1 MASSFGKILAL
12 SKHVLLP
19 KVNLNNMLFH
29 IPTRSYRQIEVKE
42 DGNVTTFSISEIHNL
57 HLSLFVVKTM
67 FPRLLNITLQISGKV
82 CEEKIT
88 NYAQRLN
95 QNDLCPLRS
104 RGIHITPYD
113 VLILNQFITS
123 DGDILSQ
130 SETGLSRKEYFKVI
144 ACVKMAQRANMLP
157 GSERQVDMHGIEVP
171 KLNRY
176 LTRYQI
182 GSRTPIKSRG
192 LWYRKRY
199 FKVGDARSVRDAPRV
214 SRRPITDNL

>member
-19 KVNLNNMLFH
+19 KVNLNNMLFFS
-29 IPTRSYRQIEVKE
+29 PSRSYRQIEVKE
-42 DGNVTTFSISEIHNL
+42 DGNVTT
-57 HLSLFVVKTM
+57 
-67 FPRLLNITLQISGKV
+67 ISGKV
-82 CEEKIT
+82 FEEKVT

-123 DGDILSQ
+123 EGDILSQ
-130 SETGLSRKEYFKVI
+130 AETGLSRKEYFKVI

-157 GSERQVDMHGIEVP
+157 GSERQVDMHGTEVP

-214 SRRPITDNL
+214 SRKPLTDNL